1 MKDTKADHDR
11 SDFWQK
17 LDVKYEALLAKLLRN
32 KKRSLLFLVT
42 FIIVS
47 TVGMLG
53 LTKFKLFP
61 EFDSTQIYL
70 NGKVDVNSKLEDTEK
85 RVTEIENALLEYYKT
100 HGR

>member
-1 MKDTKADHDR
+1 MKDTKSEHDR

-17 LDVKYEALLAKLLRN
+17 LDVKYEALLAKLLKK

-42 FIIVS
+42 FIVLS

-70 NGKVDVNSKLEDTEK
+70 NGKVDVNSKL
-85 RVTEIENALLEYYKT
+85 
-100 HGR
+100 GRYRKKSDRD